1 MVTISKVTM
10 IIASKCGRFWALH
23 ILVQCPFRYF
33 SCGKRNEIFRLRW
46 SRVKADSIGPIHTAE
61 VSLQQ
66 RFRGGRQSRN
76 LVGVISHEISAEP
89 WNLCGQRLQCC
100 AEKKTA
106 TAVCLRHPRFFSVL
120 GYLRARRFFCEMRSH
135 GPKARFNANQQQKI
149 ARAHPSGA
157 FKDGKVW
164 FAKNVKNSNW
174 KRQSRGQGTADER
187 DWGRCAKYPPENTRK
202 GFLIKLCKIWH

>member
-23 ILVQCPFRYF
+23 ILVQCAFRYF
-33 SCGKRNEIFRLRW
+33 SCGKRNEIFRLRKVVLKLTALVPSPLQRCRSNRDFGRSSEQK
-46 SRVKADSIGPIHTAE
+46 SRRCYLA
-61 VSLQQ
+61 
-66 RFRGGRQSRN
+66 
-76 LVGVISHEISAEP
+76 
-89 WNLCGQRLQCC
+89 WNLSRAL
-100 AEKKTA
+100 K
-106 TAVCLRHPRFFSVL
+106 S
-120 GYLRARRFFCEMRSH
+120 LRAAVAVLRGKKDRDCRVFEASSFFFGPWLLASPPLFLRDAVAH

-187 DWGRCAKYPPENTRK
+187 DWGRCAKYPTENTRK
-202 GFLIKLCKIWH
+202 DF

>member
-1 MVTISKVTM
+1 M
-10 IIASKCGRFWALH
+10 WQ
-23 ILVQCPFRYF
+23 ILGPPYPRAVCF
-33 SCGKRNEIFRLRW
+33 SLFQLRKRNEIFRLRKVVLKLTALVPSTLQRCRSNRDFGAVVRAEISSVL
-46 SRVKADSIGPIHTAE
+46 SRMKSQQ
-61 VSLQQ
+61 SL
-66 RFRGGRQSRN
+66 
-76 LVGVISHEISAEP
+76 EISAGSGCSAARKKRLRLPCVWGILVFFGP
-89 WNLCGQRLQCC
+89 WLL
-100 AEKKTA
+100 A
-106 TAVCLRHPRFFSVL
+106 S
-120 GYLRARRFFCEMRSH
+120 FFCEMRSH

-202 GFLIKLCKIWH
+202 DF

>member
-1 MVTISKVTM
+1 M
-10 IIASKCGRFWALH
+10 WQ
-23 ILVQCPFRYF
+23 ILGPPYPRAVCF
-33 SCGKRNEIFRLRW
+33 SLFQLRERNEIFRLRKVVLKLTALVPSTLQRCRSNRDFGAVVRAEISSVL
-46 SRVKADSIGPIHTAE
+46 SRMKSQQ
-61 VSLQQ
+61 SL
-66 RFRGGRQSRN
+66 
-76 LVGVISHEISAEP
+76 EISAGSG
-89 WNLCGQRLQCC
+89 CSAARKKRLRPPCVWGILVFFRSF
-100 AEKKTA
+100 A
-106 TAVCLRHPRFFSVL
+106 TCSYSPPLFLRDAV
-120 GYLRARRFFCEMRSH
+120 AH

-202 GFLIKLCKIWH
+202 DF

>member
-23 ILVQCPFRYF
+23 ILVQCAFRYF
-33 SCGKRNEIFRLRW
+33 SCGKRNEIFRLRKVVLKLTALVPSTLQRCRSNRDFGAVVRAEISSVL
-46 SRVKADSIGPIHTAE
+46 SRMKSQQ
-61 VSLQQ
+61 SL
-66 RFRGGRQSRN
+66 
-76 LVGVISHEISAEP
+76 EISAGSG
-89 WNLCGQRLQCC
+89 CSAARKKRLRLPC
-100 AEKKTA
+100 
-106 TAVCLRHPRFFSVL
+106 VWGILVFFSVL

-135 GPKARFNANQQQKI
+135 GHKARFNANQQQKI

-202 GFLIKLCKIWH
+202 DF